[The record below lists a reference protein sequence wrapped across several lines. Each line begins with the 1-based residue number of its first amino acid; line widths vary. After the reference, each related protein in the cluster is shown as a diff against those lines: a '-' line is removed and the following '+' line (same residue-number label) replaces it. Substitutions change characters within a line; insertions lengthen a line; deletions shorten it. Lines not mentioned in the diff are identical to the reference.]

1 MKGWNYAVRLYRPRS
16 RGNAHELGPLLAV
29 GTAKY
34 KVIATFWGS
43 FDLGVT
49 RFSGRKAPLFTPS
62 GLERGLLAKGQGVD
76 YQAFYSYALPAPK
89 RLDFLRKWSVHACC

>member
-62 GLERGLLAKGQGVD
+62 GPVPNMPAAEELD
-76 YQAFYSYALPAPK
+76 AF
-89 RLDFLRKWSVHACC
+89 

>member
-1 MKGWNYAVRLYRPRS
+1 MAEKLHDQLIDVW
-16 RGNAHELGPLLAV
+16 ELV
-29 GTAKY
+29 SY
-34 KVIATFWGS
+34 ATFWGS